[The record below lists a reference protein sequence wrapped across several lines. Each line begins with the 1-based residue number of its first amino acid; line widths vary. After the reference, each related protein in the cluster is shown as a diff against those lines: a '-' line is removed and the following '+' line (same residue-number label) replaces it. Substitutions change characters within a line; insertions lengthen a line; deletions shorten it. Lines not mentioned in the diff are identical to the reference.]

1 MKEKKPSTRGSGRVV
16 VPKASKKASREEDF
30 GVQPLKKKSTK
41 KGEKIQ
47 PVGGSGFVDRFGF

>member
-1 MKEKKPSTRGSGRVV
+1 M
-16 VPKASKKASREEDF
+16 VPKASKKAGRKEDF
-30 GVQPLKKKSTK
+30 GVHPLKKKSTK

>member
-1 MKEKKPSTRGSGRVV
+1 M
-16 VPKASKKASREEDF
+16 PKASKKADKKEDS

-47 PVGGSGFVDRFGF
+47 PVGGSGILDRFGF